1 MSKVTQSANFTTIQK
16 MVRDHLRDADK
27 AHTGPSGEN
36 PGPTPEAAY
45 ACAFS
50 TATGAY
56 AGGGVTVSEWSA
68 LHSEIRDHQD
78 IARSK

>member
-1 MSKVTQSANFTTIQK
+1 MKSSTNFNTVQK

-27 AHTGPSGEN
+27 AFTGAAGEN

-56 AGGGVTVSEWSA
+56 AGQGITVGEWSE
-68 LHSEIRDHQD
+68 LHGEIREHLAT
-78 IARSK
+78 ARSK